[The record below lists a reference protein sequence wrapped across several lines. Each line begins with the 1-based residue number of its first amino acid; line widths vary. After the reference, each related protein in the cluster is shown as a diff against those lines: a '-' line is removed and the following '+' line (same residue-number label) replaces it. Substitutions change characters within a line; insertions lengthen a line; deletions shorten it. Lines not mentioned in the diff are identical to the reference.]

1 MTDQPPTNKQPTPPP
16 PQNMLIAESANV
28 VAPFPR
34 PVTREELQGDEDG
47 KIAKL
52 TADAIKT
59 TGDRAARTVIAS
71 VEEIRTIIEEIE
83 SEGQQLAEEIRRHTD
98 AYALKVARVIEDL
111 RTLSL
116 GMKDKRES
124 LAKSQGRVIGAAE

>member
-1 MTDQPPTNKQPTPPP
+1 MTDQPTPTKSALPTQNPQP
-16 PQNMLIAESANV
+16 QKSAQ

-34 PVTREELQGDEDG
+34 PVSREELQSDDEG

-71 VEEIRTIIEEIE
+71 VEEIKIILEDIE
-83 SEGQQLAEEIRRHTD
+83 DEGTQLAEEIRRHTD
-98 AYALKVARVIEDL
+98 TYAAKVA
-111 RTLSL
+111 
-116 GMKDKRES
+116 K
-124 LAKSQGRVIGAAE
+124 